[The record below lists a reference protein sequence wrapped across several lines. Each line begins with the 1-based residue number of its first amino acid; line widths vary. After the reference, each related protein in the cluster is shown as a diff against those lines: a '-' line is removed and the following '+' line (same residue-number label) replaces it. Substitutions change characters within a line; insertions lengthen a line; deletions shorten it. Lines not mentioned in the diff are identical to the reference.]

1 MKIARDPP
9 APISPGAIFGG
20 YRVESLV
27 ARGGMGL
34 VYRALDISLQRPV
47 ALKLIAPELAE
58 DERFRSRFLMEPRLA
73 ASLDHPS
80 VVPIYEAGER
90 EGQLYLVM
98 RWVEGTDLRRM
109 LDSDGTLD
117 PERTIATLMQVAD
130 ALDATHRRGLVH
142 RDVKPA
148 NILLDE
154 DGHAYL
160 TDFGITKHIEGDAT
174 DGGGIVGT
182 TDYLAPEQIRGEEL
196 DGRTDG
202 YALACVLYECL
213 AGSPPFRRPTESQ
226 TLWAHLQEAPRPLRE
241 HPGLDDVM
249 RQALA
254 KEPDERP
261 ASCTELV
268 RAAATA
274 LGLAPSALDRRRSR
288 AAALLIAG
296 AVLLAAASAL
306 AAIMSAGGDSEP
318 GQSPALDVAT
328 NSVAAVNAEGGGV
341 RLAAPLPGRPTDVA
355 SVGDTA
361 WVSTKDSTSVT
372 GVSART
378 QSIARTVPLP
388 GGADAVAAAP
398 GSVWVVDARRGILS
412 RIEPGYERVTD
423 RVRFRPSPATRRPL
437 GRLQGQRASLA
448 VGGGALWLADHRR
461 GLLRIDT
468 RTRRVER
475 IRIDRR
481 LDGVVAGAG
490 AIWAIGSRSDSVVRI
505 NGDGRGAAQTI
516 QLPTPAGGGSQF
528 PIAIAAAER
537 AVWVLNGDSA
547 TVVRLDPVSR
557 SVVAT
562 IPLAADS
569 VPTDIAANGATAWVT
584 NGDGSLS
591 RIDSGSRTAESIQ
604 VGESLERVAAN
615 GGRVW
620 VTTTAFDQKLPGGAG

>member
-1 MKIARDPP
+1 VTVA
-9 APISPGAIFGG
+9 ISPGATFGG

-27 ARGGMGL
+27 ARGGMGV
-34 VYRALDISLQRPV
+34 VYRAIDLSLQRPV

-58 DERFRSRFLMEPRLA
+58 DERFRARFLKEPRLA

-80 VVPIYEAGER
+80 IVPIFEAGER
-90 EGQLYLVM
+90 EGRLYLVM
-98 RWVEGTDLRRM
+98 RWVEGTDLRRL
-109 LDSDGTLD
+109 LDADGKLD
-117 PERTIATLMQVAD
+117 PERTIAILMQIAD

-154 DGHAYL
+154 DEHAYL
-160 TDFGITKHIEGDAT
+160 ADFGITRELEGDTA

-196 DGRTDG
+196 DGRTDR
-202 YALACVLYECL
+202 YALACALYECL
-213 AGSPPFRRPTESQ
+213 AGSPPFRRATEAE
-226 TLWAHLQEAPRPLRE
+226 TLWAHLREPPPPLRQ
-241 HPGLDDVM
+241 HPALDGVM
-249 RQALA
+249 RRALA

-268 RAAATA
+268 RTAARA
-274 LGLAPSALDRRRSR
+274 LKIAPSAVGERRISR
-288 AAALLIAG
+288 GAALVLAG
-296 AVLLAAASAL
+296 AVLLGAASAL
-306 AAIMSAGGDSEP
+306 AVIRSGGGDSESGRGP
-318 GQSPALDVAT
+318 SLDVAT
-328 NSVAAVNAEGGGV
+328 NSVAAVEVDGGRV
-341 RLAAPLPGRPTDVA
+341 TLAAPLPGRPTDVA

-361 WVSTKDSTSVT
+361 WVSTADSTSVT

-378 QSIARTVPLP
+378 RSISRTVPLP

-423 RVRFRPSPATRRPL
+423 RVRFLASPAARRPL

-448 VGGGALWLADHRR
+448 AGGGALWLADHRR
-461 GLLRIDT
+461 GLLRIDA
-468 RTRRVER
+468 RTGRVER
-475 IRIDRR
+475 IRADLQ
-481 LDGVVAGAG
+481 LDGVAAGAG

-505 NGDGRGAAQTI
+505 DADGWGAAQTI
-516 QLPTPAGGGSQF
+516 PLPKPASGGSQF

-547 TVVRLDPVSR
+547 TVVRIDPASR

-562 IPLAADS
+562 IPLAADI
-569 VPTDIAANGATAWVT
+569 VPTDVAASGTSAWVT

-591 RIDSGSRTAESIQ
+591 RIGDGARTAESIG
-604 VGESLERVAAN
+604 VGDSLERVAAS

>member
-9 APISPGAIFGG
+9 APISPGATFGG

-27 ARGGMGL
+27 ARGGMGV
-34 VYRALDISLQRPV
+34 VYRALDLSLQRPV
-47 ALKLIAPELAE
+47 ALKLIVPELAE
-58 DERFRSRFLMEPRLA
+58 DERFRARFLNEPRLA

-90 EGQLYLVM
+90 EGRLYLVM
-98 RWVEGTDLRRM
+98 RWVEGTDLRRL
-109 LDSDGTLD
+109 LDADGTLD
-117 PERTIATLMQVAD
+117 PERTIATLIQVAD

-160 TDFGITKHIEGDAT
+160 TDFGITKHIEGDPT
-174 DGGGIVGT
+174 DSGRMAGT

-196 DGRTDG
+196 GGRADG

-213 AGSPPFRRPTESQ
+213 AGSPPFRRSTEPQ
-226 TLWAHLQEAPRPLRE
+226 TLWAHLQEPAPPLRE
-241 HPGLDDVM
+241 HPALDDLM
-249 RQALA
+249 RHALA

-268 RAAATA
+268 RDAAAA

-288 AAALLIAG
+288 AAVLLIAG
-296 AVLLAAASAL
+296 AVLLAAAATL
-306 AAIMSAGGDSEP
+306 AAIMSAGGDSES
-318 GQSPALDVAT
+318 GRTPALDVAT

-378 QSIARTVPLP
+378 RSIARTVPLA

-398 GSVWVVDARRGILS
+398 GSVWVVDARRGFLS

-423 RVRFRPSPATRRPL
+423 RVRFHPSRAASRPPE
-437 GRLQGQRASLA
+437 RLQGQRASLA
-448 VGGGALWLADHRR
+448 FGGGALWLADHRR
-461 GLLRIDT
+461 GLLRIDA

-475 IRIDRR
+475 IQIDRR

-516 QLPTPAGGGSQF
+516 QLPQPAGGGSQF
-528 PIAIAAAER
+528 PIAIAAAKR
-537 AVWVLNGDSA
+537 AVWVLNGDSS
-547 TVVRLDPVSR
+547 TVLRLDPASR

-569 VPTDIAANGATAWVT
+569 VPTDIAASGATAWVT

-591 RIDSGSRTAESIQ
+591 RIDSGSRTAESIH
-604 VGESLERVAAN
+604 VGESLERVAVN